1 MTAVPLEE
9 LPLEAE
15 ALADEA
21 LALVV
26 DVALAVT
33 ELEAEE
39 ELDLSETLSPETE
52 LGLLVLGTGLLCFV
66 IFQSL
71 IHSMRILAL
80 TLQGYRKYSSEER
93 NVA

>member
-1 MTAVPLEE
+1 MPLEE

-15 ALADEA
+15 TLVDEA

-52 LGLLVLGTGLLCFV
+52 LGLLVLGTGLLCNLSKSDPFYEN
-66 IFQSL
+66 ISPNFTG
-71 IHSMRILAL
+71 I
-80 TLQGYRKYSSEER
+80 
-93 NVA
+93 